1 VKLTTEALDAIARAE
16 AEGRVVASG
25 AAPSH
30 AVRINIPMPPTSNNL
45 FNSFIRGGKIVRCV
59 TKEYRLWRAIAKPI
73 LALMPRVTAFP
84 VEVCILLRPGKGWQ
98 ITSDVSNRFKAV
110 EDTMVAAGVL
120 PGDNQRYVTS
130 CRIAVDTVRDEFST
144 ADVWT
149 KAAVMW
155 W

>member
-1 VKLTTEALDAIARAE
+1 MKLTTEALDARAE

-30 AVRINIPMPPTSNNL
+30 AVRINIPMPPTTNNL
-45 FNSFIRGGKIVRCV
+45 FNSFARGGKIVRCE
-59 TKEYRLWRAIAKPI
+59 TKQYRLWKAIVKPR

-84 VEVCILLRPGKGWQ
+84 VEVCILLRPGKGWR
-98 ITSDVSNRFKAV
+98 ITSDVSNREKAAIDSLV
-110 EDTMVAAGVL
+110 DAGVL
-120 PGDNQRYVTS
+120 PDDNQRYVTS
-130 CRIAVDTVRDEFST
+130 VRIAVDTVRDEFST

-149 KAAVMW
+149 QAAVMW